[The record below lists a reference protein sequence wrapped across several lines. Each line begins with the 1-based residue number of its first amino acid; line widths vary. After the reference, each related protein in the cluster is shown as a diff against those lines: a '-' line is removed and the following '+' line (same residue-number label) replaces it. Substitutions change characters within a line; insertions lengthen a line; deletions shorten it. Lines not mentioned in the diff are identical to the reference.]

1 MKALLPLIFATSAL
15 SSPVFAQKEP
25 MTETATAQIKPPVA
39 VKRPHQA
46 TYHGVT
52 ITDDYHWLR
61 DSGYPTIDD
70 KEILDHLNA
79 ENAYFEAQMAPHA
92 ALTET
97 IFQEMKGLVKED
109 DSSVP
114 QKDGDYIYWSKFEE
128 GAQYRKHY
136 RKPVAGGADQ
146 LILDENELAK
156 DKAYFRLGAAEI
168 SPDGKIL
175 AYAYDDNGSERFDL
189 HFRDLETG
197 AKLADIIPGTL
208 SSIVWSSDSQGVV

>member
-1 MKALLPLIFATSAL
+1 
-15 SSPVFAQKEP
+15 
-25 MTETATAQIKPPVA
+25 MTEKSAAEIKPPVA
-39 VKRPHQA
+39 ATRPHSA

-52 ITDDYHWLR
+52 LTDDYYWLK
-61 DSGYPTIDD
+61 DQSYPTIDD
-70 KEILDHLNA
+70 AEILEHLKA
-79 ENAYFEAQMAPHA
+79 ENAYFDAQMAPQA

-97 IFQEMKGLVKED
+97 IFQEMKGRVKED

-136 RKPVAGGADQ
+136 RKPVAGGPDQ

-156 DKAYFRLGAAEI
+156 GKDYFRLGSAEV
-168 SPDGKIL
+168 SPDGTIL

-189 HFRDLETG
+189 HFRNLATG
-197 AKLADIIPGTL
+197 ENLKDVIPGTL
-208 SSIVWSSDSQGVV
+208 SGIVWSSDSK

>member
-1 MKALLPLIFATSAL
+1 MKALLPLIFVTSAL
-15 SSPVFAQKEP
+15 SSPAFAQKEA
-25 MTETATAQIKPPVA
+25 MTETANAHIKPPVA
-39 VKRPHQA
+39 AKRPHQ
-46 TYHGVT
+46 TTHHGVT

-61 DSGYPTIDD
+61 DASYPTIDD
-70 KEILDHLNA
+70 KEILDHLKA
-79 ENAYFEAQMAPHA
+79 ENAYFEAQMAPQA
-92 ALTET
+92 ELIET
-97 IFQEMKGLVKED
+97 IFQEMKGRVKED

-114 QKDGDYIYWSKFEE
+114 QKDGAYIYWSKFEE

-156 DKAYFRLGAAEI
+156 GKAYFRLGAAEI

-189 HFRDLETG
+189 HFRNLETG
-197 AKLADIIPGTL
+197 EKLADIIPGTL
-208 SSIVWSSDSQGVV
+208 SSIVCSSDN